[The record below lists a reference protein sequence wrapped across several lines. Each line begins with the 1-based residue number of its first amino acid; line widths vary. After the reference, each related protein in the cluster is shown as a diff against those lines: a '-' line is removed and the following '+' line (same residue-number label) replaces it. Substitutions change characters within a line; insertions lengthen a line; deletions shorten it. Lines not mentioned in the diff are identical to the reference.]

1 MAGMAKKG
9 LEINSVSL
17 AEKEIWNAKQ
27 DVYRKAYTV
36 FLSQTGTNAPTATV
50 LKDDLAVPVWA
61 YSAVGTYTLTKT
73 GAFTVNKTVPTKL
86 ESYID
91 NDGNKYTLERTS
103 ADIMTLKT
111 YAAVDNTVL
120 ANGVLLNQYINI
132 EVYI

>member
-1 MAGMAKKG
+1 MARQEFLGTETALVFRGK
-9 LEINSVSL
+9 LNDNFTEAI
-17 AEKEIWNAKQ
+17 
-27 DVYRKAYTV
+27 DRKYYTV